1 MSNKVSAQQKGFKIK
16 KLSYVI
22 NQFYKD
28 KLNDEQK
35 ECYNLIE
42 NKTLT
47 IVTGKAG
54 SGKTLVA
61 VYSALKDLASR
72 KIEKIIITRPTV
84 STEDN
89 GFLPGGIEDKL
100 DPWMAPIYGNIKT
113 ITGPDIFQQL
123 IAEEMIEIVPLTY
136 MRGRT
141 FIGSSIIVDEAQ
153 NMTDEQLL
161 MVISRIG
168 VSSKMIICGDDKQ
181 IDLKRKEQSGI
192 LFLSSISDENIG
204 SFRLK
209 ENHRHPIVDKILTIY
224 ENEFSSNRM
233 NKVLTLRNNGSY

>member
-1 MSNKVSAQQKGFKIK
+1 MSKNIPTHQKSLKIK

-42 NKTLT
+42 NRTLT

-61 VYSALKDLASR
+61 CYSALKDLASR
-72 KIEKIIITRPTV
+72 KIDKIIINRPTV

-113 ITGPDIFQQL
+113 ITGPDICQQL
-123 IAEEMIEIVPLTY
+123 VSEGLIEIVPLTY

-141 FIGSSIIVDEAQ
+141 FTESTIIVDEAQ
-153 NMTDEQLL
+153 NMTDGQLL

-168 VSSKMIICGDDKQ
+168 VQSKMIICGDDKQ

-192 LFLSSISDENIG
+192 PFLSSITDEDIG

-224 ENEFSSNRM
+224 ENEFSSNRI
-233 NKVLTLRNNGSY
+233 NKVLELRK